1 MMSPEVIRSLSAE
14 AARKAARARR
24 IPLMV
29 QPDDLMVDDTAL
41 VKFVSRCPF
50 LGDYLPKGYE
60 RVSAKTLEQLDPKAR
75 HYETLFVDTTGWGS
89 ESEPALTLR
98 GFAKAIRALGPGYG
112 YAIYDR
118 GQFQANIDIYRE
130 VKR

>member
-14 AARKAARARR
+14 AARKAARDRK

-29 QPDDLMVDDTAL
+29 QPDDLLVDDTAL

-50 LGDYLPKGYE
+50 LGDYQPKGYE
-60 RVSAKTLEQLDPKAR
+60 RVSAKTLEQLGPKAR
-75 HYETLFVDTTGWGS
+75 LYETLFVDMTGWGS
-89 ESEPALTLR
+89 EGEPALTLR
-98 GFAKAIRALGPGYG
+98 EFAKAIRALGPGYG
-112 YAIYDR
+112 YALYEH
-118 GQFQANIDIYRE
+118 GQFQANIDVYRE